1 MWSWNHSYI
10 ANKNRCPAQQ
20 NKSFCSSPEYKN
32 VHIERAR
39 QRDRESQNIA
49 QKYIAYLREMITI
62 ETISR
67 CRPLYY
73 FQLYYYF
80 LCHVLGIFQVRK
92 TVNPLHLWFW
102 IINCW
107 LWSFRP
113 NEQTK
118 YDISINILLYK
129 SDSKSNISKRR
140 FAQQFT

>member
-20 NKSFCSSPEYKN
+20 NKSFCSSPEYKS

-39 QRDRESQNIA
+39 ERESQNIA

-67 CRPLYY
+67 CCPLYY

-129 SDSKSNISKRR
+129 NDSKSNISKLRR